1 MCRLRKIKCSEGS
14 RNNVVFDGSLFE
26 ERPKCQPCQEAELDC
41 HWDTIDRRR
50 GQRLNL
56 SAACDRPQTRN
67 PMPDASE
74 IAVSSLS
81 GGEAPGDGFDLDLW
95 ADLNNNSIASATNS
109 DEATA
114 QVSVL
119 DTSTPDLQNLV
130 FDFWLPEDW
139 TNLTFDSGLRNG
151 ERDKKP
157 SVIRMRCY
165 RRCGPTAI
173 VPGLRRLALV
183 VDAGEEE
190 QSDLIGDQLTTEDR
204 RILDSSSPPLPSE
217 ESKLFDKSGRQ
228 PHPEIL
234 PQILN
239 VFFEHLGGHF
249 PFLSHDVLDSHV
261 RSQVASSFLLNA
273 IAALALRFCPFDG
286 PMAAIQ
292 GNCKRNGSPFL
303 EKAKEQLVS
312 LLSIPEP
319 EVVAGLVLL
328 AWAELGD
335 SNETGLWMFAG
346 MAIRMVQD
354 LGFHRTPETDS
365 DLNFTVHDH
374 ARPARDGTYLFTHEQ
389 STLHQQKA
397 RLVMFWS
404 VFLLDVYV
412 SLVTGRP
419 PTFRRNEIE
428 VAVPS
433 YSDMKLAQLDFEKD
447 VSMANMIF
455 PVTVGFM
462 ILFSEATELLN
473 QPILNGNADDAAAK
487 DREAALVRTT
497 DAMILQ
503 YNMLP
508 CELVFNVENLRASS
522 SSAQSGLFLTLHLFF
537 YAIMALASNT
547 SSREKQSLHSAQ
559 NPYPSPS
566 HHWQV
571 SDGELQSG
579 ITMMACQKIV
589 QISSITRE
597 VDRMSYL
604 TSPFTHHCFFVAAS
618 AILRSTSAVKNARE
632 TNARPLSSGFFGLTA
647 DADFQHLCHI
657 LREQAEYFAGVKFV
671 LGFLERKRLAI
682 MNGELDGHRIGI
694 DETGDDDL
702 RRVVT
707 IDDTGIVNRYS
718 IPGTGSGISAA
729 MV

>member
-1 MCRLRKIKCSEGS
+1 MPEVAAPPLS
-14 RNNVVFDGSLFE
+14 RV
-26 ERPKCQPCQEAELDC
+26 
-41 HWDTIDRRR
+41 
-50 GQRLNL
+50 
-56 SAACDRPQTRN
+56 
-67 PMPDASE
+67 
-74 IAVSSLS
+74 
-81 GGEAPGDGFDLDLW
+81 EAPGGELDLDLW
-95 ADLNNNSIASATNS
+95 ADLDTDSLASATASN
-109 DEATA
+109 EATA

-119 DTSTPDLQNLV
+119 DTSACDVQNLV
-130 FDFWLPEDW
+130 FWLPEDW
-139 TNLTFDSGLRNG
+139 TNLTFDSGLGDG
-151 ERDKKP
+151 EGNKKP
-157 SVIRMRCY
+157 GVIRMRCY

-183 VDAGEEE
+183 VDAGA
-190 QSDLIGDQLTTEDR
+190 TEDSHV
-204 RILDSSSPPLPSE
+204 LDSPSPPLPPE
-217 ESKLFDKSGRQ
+217 ASKLFDKSDRQ
-228 PHPEIL
+228 LHPEIL

-239 VFFEHLGGHF
+239 VFFKHLGGHF

-303 EKAKEQLVS
+303 DKAKEQLVS

-365 DLNFTVHDH
+365 DPKFTAHDH
-374 ARPARDGTYLFTHEQ
+374 ARPARDGNYLFTHEQ

-419 PTFRRNEIE
+419 LAFRRNEIE
-428 VAVPS
+428 APIPS
-433 YSDMKLAQLDFEKD
+433 YSDMKLAQLDCEKD

-455 PVTVGFM
+455 PVTVELM

-473 QPILNGNADDAAAK
+473 GNQNDAAAK
-487 DREAALVRTT
+487 EAALIRTT
-497 DAMILQ
+497 DSMILQ

-508 CELVFNVENLRASS
+508 CELVFNAENLRASS
-522 SSAQSGLFLTLHLFF
+522 LSAQSAIFLTLHLFF

-547 SSREKQSLHSAQ
+547 SLREKHNLHSAQ
-559 NPYPSPS
+559 NPPGYSR
-566 HHWQV
+566 QV
-571 SDGELQSG
+571 SDGEIQSS
-579 ITMMACQKIV
+579 ITMMACQRVV
-589 QISSITRE
+589 QISSIARE

-618 AILRSTSAVKNARE
+618 TILRD
-632 TNARPLSSGFFGLTA
+632 TNTMKSSRPLSSGFFSLTA
-647 DADFQHLCHI
+647 DADFQLLCHV
-657 LREQAEYFAGVKFV
+657 LREQAEYFTGVEFV
-671 LGFLERKRLAI
+671 IGFLERKRLAF
-682 MNGELDGHRIGI
+682 MHGESDGHRIGF

-702 RRVVT
+702 RRVVA

-718 IPGTGSGISAA
+718 IPGAEGGIATA
-729 MV
+729 MA